1 MSLPPFCFLLPL
13 LSLFVIS
20 VEGDV
25 GEMMRGAKSLFQ

>member
-1 MSLPPFCFLLPL
+1 MLLPPFYLLLPL

-25 GEMMRGAKSLFQ
+25 GEMMRGAKSLFK